1 MAFDKRLVKK
11 IGEPKYKDGDK
22 VTTVVTGDK
31 ILTIMGEP
39 KFNGFIW
46 MYAFRGDSMRLGQEY
61 IKPIKTDI

>member
-22 VTTVVTGDK
+22 VTTVMTDDK

-39 KFNGFIW
+39 KSNGLTW
-46 MYAFRGDSMRLGQEY
+46 MYAFRGDSMRLGQSY
-61 IKPIKTDI
+61 IKPAKTDI